1 MAFKKLTTD
10 ERNYWSSR
18 VEKVFSQ
25 YKNKVADSIDLKQTT
40 FDEVKEEYFEELMK
54 RFKKECDSIDE
65 DNFNG
70 FRISFHAP
78 TLKELG
84 RDESYN
90 RCMKIKEI
98 CRPMKERKDRILLM
112 INNCQTQEEFDDI
125 IDFVKECR
133 DYDIE

>member
-40 FDEVKEEYFEELMK
+40 FDEVKEEYFAELME
-54 RFKKECDSIDE
+54 RFKKECEDIDE

-70 FRISFHAP
+70 YRISFYGP

-98 CRPMKERKDRILLM
+98 CRPMKERKDKILLM

-133 DYDIE
+133 DYDPE

>member
-18 VEKVFSQ
+18 VEKVFVQ
-25 YKNKVADSIDLKQTT
+25 YKNKVADSIDIKQTS
-40 FDEVKEEYFEELMK
+40 FEDVKEEYFAELME
-54 RFKKECDSIDE
+54 RFKKECDTLTES
-65 DNFNG
+65 NFNG
-70 FRISFHAP
+70 ARIYLCAP

-84 RDESYN
+84 KDESYN

-98 CRPMKERKDRILLM
+98 CRPMKERKDKILLM
-112 INNCQTQEEFDDI
+112 ISNCQTQEEFDEI

-133 DYDIE
+133 DYVSE

>member
-1 MAFKKLTTD
+1 MAFKKLTSD

-18 VEKVFSQ
+18 VEKVFGL
-25 YKNKVADSIDLKQTT
+25 YKNKVADTIDIKQTS

-70 FRISFHAP
+70 YRISFYAP

-98 CRPMKERKDRILLM
+98 CRPMKERKDRVLLM
-112 INNCQTQEEFDDI
+112 INNCQTQEEFDEI

-133 DYDIE
+133 DYDPE

>member
-40 FDEVKEEYFEELMK
+40 FEEVKEEYFEELMK
-54 RFKKECDSIDE
+54 RFKKECEDIDE
-65 DNFNG
+65 SDFNG
-70 FRISFHAP
+70 YRISFYAP

-98 CRPMKERKDRILLM
+98 CRPMKERKDKILLM

-133 DYDIE
+133 DYDPE